1 MRIFEWDEAKAAAN
15 IRKHGISFRSAT
27 RAFDDSNGILSLDT
41 RFDYG
46 EERYNLV
53 AAAEE
58 FLLSVAFT
66 EREGRIRIVSARKA
80 TRQEKAQYRHLHP

>member
-1 MRIFEWDEAKAAAN
+1 MRVFEWDEEKAAAN

-27 RAFDDSNGILSLDT
+27 RAFDDLNGIESLDT

-46 EERYNLV
+46 EERYNLI

-58 FLLSVAFT
+58 FLLAVAFT
-66 EREGRIRIVSARKA
+66 ERQGRIRILSARKA
-80 TRQEKAQYRHLHP
+80 SRKEKAQYRHVRP